1 MRIAMKTGLAA
12 GRAAVNAAP
21 RTRLSRLVAASAM
34 LAVSLLHPAHAQ
46 VPGKPPAAGTS
57 WNAVLDAAKKEG
69 QVTLYSALTNPE
81 IERIA
86 TGFRKAYPDI
96 RLEFLRGPSGEQLTK
111 VEQERASGVDGA
123 DVLISTE
130 LAWFIDRAKE
140 GRLLRPVGP
149 ALAAWQPKYIHQGT
163 AITIGYQP
171 VVIPY
176 NKNLVPV
183 PPKSYLD
190 LLKPEFKGK
199 LGTTELASTFLIAW
213 YEWLEKN
220 NGPDY
225 LKKLRAQNPRLYV
238 GATPTA
244 QAIASGEVGVAAFG
258 NTSATK
264 AMMDKGAPVDFVVPS
279 PALGVEWMMAVLG
292 WSKRPNAALVL
303 AEYVLSREGQGVW
316 HSRGET
322 ASPLPNIPGSLDA
335 SSVSSYDPAAYTPE
349 VVKKYRDYWSAIFK

>member
-1 MRIAMKTGLAA
+1 MLNFKQGAVVNWALAA
-12 GRAAVNAAP
+12 GAGLAIA
-21 RTRLSRLVAASAM
+21 LSP
-34 LAVSLLHPAHAQ
+34 PALSQ
-46 VPGKPPAAGTS
+46 TPGKPPGAGAS
-57 WNAVLDAAKKEG
+57 WNAVLDAARKEG

-86 TGFRKAYPDI
+86 AGFRKAYPDI
-96 RLEFLRGPSGEQLTK
+96 RIEFLRGPSGEQLTK

-140 GRLLRPVGP
+140 GRLLKPVGP

-199 LGTTELASTFLIAW
+199 LGTTELASTFLVAW

-220 NGPDY
+220 NGQDF

-244 QAIASGEVGVAAFG
+244 QAIASGEIGVSAFG

-279 PALGVEWMMAVLG
+279 PALGVEWMMGALG

-303 AEYVLSREGQGVW
+303 AEYVLSRDGQGVW

-335 SSVSSYDPAAYTPE
+335 SGVSSYDPAAYTPE

>member
-1 MRIAMKTGLAA
+1 MRHAMIRAILRPMIASLVVATTVFSQAGLAQ
-12 GRAAVNAAP
+12 
-21 RTRLSRLVAASAM
+21 VA
-34 LAVSLLHPAHAQ
+34 
-46 VPGKPPAAGTS
+46 GKPPAAGVNWS
-57 WNAVLDAAKKEG
+57 SVVDAAKKEG

-81 IERIA
+81 LDRIA
-86 TGFRKAYPDI
+86 AGFRKAYPDI

-149 ALAAWQPKYIHQGT
+149 AIAAWQPKYIQQG
-163 AITIGYQP
+163 AAVTIGYQP

-176 NKNLVPV
+176 NKNVVSV
-183 PPKSYLD
+183 PPKGYLD
-190 LLKPEFKGK
+190 LLKPEYKGK

-213 YEWLEKN
+213 YVWLEKN
-220 NGPDY
+220 NGPDF

-244 QAIASGEVGVAAFG
+244 QAIASGEVGVSAFG

-279 PALGVEWMMAVLG
+279 PALGVEWMMAALG

-303 AEYVLSREGQGVW
+303 ADYVLSRDGQGVW

-335 SSVSSYDPAAYTPE
+335 SGVSSYDPAIYTPE
-349 VVKKYRDYWSAIFK
+349 VVRKYREYWSGIFK